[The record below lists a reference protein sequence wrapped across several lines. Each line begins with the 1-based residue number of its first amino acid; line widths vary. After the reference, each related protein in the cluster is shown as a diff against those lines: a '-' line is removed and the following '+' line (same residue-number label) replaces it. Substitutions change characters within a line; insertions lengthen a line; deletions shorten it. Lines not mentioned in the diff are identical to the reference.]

1 MTGGQGPDASG
12 HAGNRNCHARGC
24 RLPQCQDAAR
34 AWWRDYY
41 QVKKRYNGSATIVPV
56 DRALAHVNRLRAAG
70 VSDRAIARDARLGE
84 HTLRDLPR
92 RTHGILSTTE
102 ARILAVRPAP
112 HHQYLVP
119 AIGSTRRLR
128 ALGALGWTLSG
139 IAAHTSLSKKTLS
152 LLMAGAQQYV
162 TREAAEQIE
171 RTYDQLCMR
180 RGPSQRSR
188 IMARDK
194 GWAPPLAWDE
204 GTMDD
209 PHATP
214 DPNAIPDP
222 EERPGAELN
231 MAQFM
236 ELLDFG
242 QLPEQA
248 AARVGVTL
256 GAIEVAARR
265 HGRDDVLD
273 RIARRARTKVFA
285 HS

>member
-1 MTGGQGPDASG
+1 VTGLEATG
-12 HAGNRNCHARGC
+12 HAGSRNCHARGC

-41 QVKKRYNGSATIVPV
+41 QVRKRYNGRATVVPAE
-56 DRALAHVNRLRAAG
+56 RALAHVNRLRAAG
-70 VSDRAIARDARLGE
+70 MSDGAILRAAGLGD
-84 HTLRDLPR
+84 HVLRDLPH
-92 RTHGILSTTE
+92 RTRGILSTTE
-102 ARILAVRPAP
+102 ARILAVRPGA

-119 AIGSTRRLR
+119 ALGTTRRLR
-128 ALGALGWTLSG
+128 ALGAMGWTLAD
-139 IAAHTSLSKKTLS
+139 IASRTRMSKKTLS
-152 LLMAGAQQYV
+152 LLMAGCQECM
-162 TREAAEQIE
+162 TREGAEQI
-171 RTYDQLCMR
+171 TSVYDQLCMR
-180 RGPSQRSR
+180 CGPSERAR
-188 IMARDK
+188 VMARRK

-273 RIARRARTKVFA
+273 RIARRARNKVFA
-285 HS
+285 PA

>member
-1 MTGGQGPDASG
+1 MTGPDTVD
-12 HAGNRNCHARGC
+12 HAGDRNCHARGC

-41 QVKKRYNGSATIVPV
+41 QIRKRYNGRPEVVPV
-56 DRALAHVNRLRAAG
+56 DRALAHVNQLRAAG
-70 VSDRAIARDARLGE
+70 VSDRAVTRAARLGE

-102 ARILAVRPAP
+102 ARILAVRPAG

-119 AIGSTRRLR
+119 ALGSTRRLR
-128 ALGALGWTLSG
+128 ALGALGWTLAG
-139 IAAHTSLSKKTLS
+139 IAAHTALSKKTLS
-152 LLMAGAQQYV
+152 LLMAGAQRYV
-162 TREAAEQIE
+162 TREGAEQIT

-180 RGPSQRSR
+180 RGPSERSR

-209 PHATP
+209 PTATP
-214 DPNAIPDP
+214 DPNPIPDP
-222 EERPGAELN
+222 DERPGAELN
-231 MAQFM
+231 RAQFM
-236 ELLDFG
+236 ELRDFG

-273 RIARRARTKVFA
+273 RIARRSRTKVFA
-285 HS
+285 HA

>member
-1 MTGGQGPDASG
+1 MTGPDTVD
-12 HAGNRNCHARGC
+12 HIGNRNCHARGC
-24 RLPQCQDAAR
+24 RLPQCEDAAR

-41 QVKKRYNGSATIVPV
+41 QVRKQYNGRPTVVPI

-70 VSDRAIARDARLGE
+70 MSDRAITRAARLGE

-92 RTHGILSTTE
+92 RTRGILTTTE
-102 ARILAVRPAP
+102 ARILAVRPAA
-112 HHQYLVP
+112 HQQYLVP
-119 AIGSTRRLR
+119 ALGSTRRLR
-128 ALGALGWTLSG
+128 ALGALGWTLST
-139 IAAHTSLSKKTLS
+139 IAAHTTLSKKTLS

-162 TREAAEQIE
+162 TREAAEQIS
-171 RTYDQLCMR
+171 RTFDQLCMR
-180 RGPSQRSR
+180 RGPSDRSR

-209 PHATP
+209 PNATP
-214 DPNAIPDP
+214 DPNAIPDI
-222 EERPGAELN
+222 EDERADAELN